1 MAIDIHRERTRGEK
15 INWIVYI
22 VKTRD
27 WHVLVGFAE
36 SADFDSS
43 PADWQPDKALE
54 NNCLFDVTIAWYV
67 KVANIR
73 PQWVNCTVTDCYL
86 CVVLGGYK
94 SLTPSLQSLH
104 GEKISLYI
112 LRLRPSARDIICWHC
127 IKDGYWVNLKVWQ
140 VGSLGDNLEH
150 SGYKRYL

>member
-67 KVANIR
+67 NVKSLLTSGLSEWTVL
-73 PQWVNCTVTDCYL
+73 WLTVT
-86 CVVLGGYK
+86 CV
-94 SLTPSLQSLH
+94 
-104 GEKISLYI
+104 
-112 LRLRPSARDIICWHC
+112 
-127 IKDGYWVNLKVWQ
+127 
-140 VGSLGDNLEH
+140 
-150 SGYKRYL
+150 